1 MTLSAT
7 KTKPV
12 PVPKAV
18 TMIRNLS
25 TQIENKDEMH
35 ALIKHGMPIR
45 IADNLKSLLSLGDN
59 DLAQILGIT
68 SKTLQRKR
76 KARTALTPVESDRL
90 YRVQAI
96 FALAI
101 KVLGT
106 PEDAK
111 EWLSTLQI
119 DLGDRVPL
127 ELLTTSAGASLVE
140 EVLNRMEYGILA

>member
-1 MTLSAT
+1 MTLSPT

-18 TMIRNLS
+18 TMIRDLS

-45 IADNLKSLLSLGDN
+45 IADNLKSLLSLCDN

-96 FALAI
+96 FALAV

-111 EWLSTLQI
+111 EWLSTPQI
-119 DLGDRVPL
+119 DLGDRMPL

>member
-1 MTLSAT
+1 MTLSAAKT
-7 KTKPV
+7 KTTA
-12 PVPKAV
+12 VPKAI
-18 TMIRNLS
+18 TTIKDLG
-25 TQIENKDEMH
+25 TQIANKDRMH
-35 ALIKHGMPIR
+35 ALIKQGMPIR
-45 IADNLKSLLSLGDN
+45 IADNLKSLLSLGDS

-76 KARTALTPVESDRL
+76 KARTTLTSVESDRL
-90 YRVQAI
+90 YRVQSI

-111 EWLSTLQI
+111 EWLSTPQI
-119 DLGDRVPL
+119 DIGDRVPL
-127 ELLTTSAGASLVE
+127 ELLTTSAGSSLVE

>member
-1 MTLSAT
+1 MTLSAAKT
-7 KTKPV
+7 KTTA
-12 PVPKAV
+12 VPKAI
-18 TMIRNLS
+18 TTIKDLG
-25 TQIENKDEMH
+25 TQIANKDRMH

-45 IADNLKSLLSLGDN
+45 IADNLKSLLSLGDS

-76 KARTALTPVESDRL
+76 KARTTLTSVESDRL
-90 YRVQAI
+90 YRVQSI

-111 EWLSTLQI
+111 EWLSTPQI
-119 DLGDRVPL
+119 DIGDSVPL
-127 ELLTTSAGASLVE
+127 ELLTTSAGSSLVE

>member
-1 MTLSAT
+1 MTLAT
-7 KTKPV
+7 TKNKTPA
-12 PVPKAV
+12 VPKAAA
-18 TMIRNLS
+18 MIKDMS
-25 TQIENKDEMH
+25 TQIADKDRMH
-35 ALIKHGMPIR
+35 ALIRHGMPIR
-45 IADNLKSLLSLGDN
+45 TADNLKSLLSLGDN

-76 KARTALTPVESDRL
+76 KARTTLTPVESDRL
-90 YRVQAI
+90 YRVQSI

-106 PEDAK
+106 HEDAK
-111 EWLSTLQI
+111 EWLGTPQI

>member
-18 TMIRNLS
+18 TMIRDLS

-90 YRVQAI
+90 YRVHAI
-96 FALAI
+96 FALAV

-111 EWLSTLQI
+111 EWLSTPQI
-119 DLGDRVPL
+119 DLGDRMPL

>member
-7 KTKPV
+7 KTKTIA
-12 PVPKAV
+12 VPKAV
-18 TMIRNLS
+18 TMLKELS
-25 TQIENKDEMH
+25 TQIANKDKMH
-35 ALIKHGMPIR
+35 ALIIHGIPIR
-45 IADNLKSLLSLGDN
+45 IADNLKSLLSLGDSG
-59 DLAQILGIT
+59 LAKILGIT

-76 KARTALTPVESDRL
+76 KARTTLTPVESDRL

-101 KVLGT
+101 EVLGT
-106 PEDAK
+106 PQDAK
-111 EWLSTLQI
+111 EWLSTPQI

>member
-7 KTKPV
+7 KTKLAA
-12 PVPKAV
+12 VPKAV
-18 TMIRNLS
+18 TMIKDLS
-25 TQIENKDEMH
+25 TQIADKDRMH

-45 IADNLKSLLSLGDN
+45 IADNLKSLLSLGDS

-76 KARTALTPVESDRL
+76 KARTTLTPVESDRL
-90 YRVQAI
+90 YRVQSI

-111 EWLSTLQI
+111 EWLSTPQI

>member
-18 TMIRNLS
+18 AMIRDLS

-76 KARTALTPVESDRL
+76 KARAALTPVESDRL

-96 FALAI
+96 FALAV
-101 KVLGT
+101 KVLGS

-111 EWLSTLQI
+111 EWLSTPQI
-119 DLGDRVPL
+119 DLRDRMPL

>member
-1 MTLSAT
+1 MTLATT
-7 KTKPV
+7 KTKTPAL
-12 PVPKAV
+12 PKAA
-18 TMIRNLS
+18 TMIKDMS
-25 TQIENKDEMH
+25 TQIADKDRMH

-76 KARTALTPVESDRL
+76 KARTTLTPVESDRL
-90 YRVQAI
+90 YRVQSI

-106 PEDAK
+106 HEDAK
-111 EWLSTLQI
+111 EWLNTPQI

-127 ELLTTSAGASLVE
+127 ELFTTSAGASLVE

>member
-7 KTKPV
+7 KTKTIAG
-12 PVPKAV
+12 PKAV
-18 TMIRNLS
+18 TMIKDMG
-25 TQIENKDEMH
+25 TEIANKDQMH

-45 IADNLKSLLSLGDN
+45 IADKLKSLLSLGYSS
-59 DLAQILGIT
+59 LAEILGIT

-76 KARTALTPVESDRL
+76 KARTTLTPVESDRL

-106 PEDAK
+106 PQDAK
-111 EWLSTLQI
+111 EWLSTPQVDI
-119 DLGDRVPL
+119 GDRVPL
-127 ELLTTSAGASLVE
+127 EFLTTSAGASLVE
-140 EVLNRMEYGILA
+140 EVLNRMEYGVLA

>member
-7 KTKPV
+7 KTKSV
-12 PVPKAV
+12 PVPKTV
-18 TMIRNLS
+18 TMISNLS

-45 IADNLKSLLSLGDN
+45 TADNLKSLLSLGDN

-76 KARTALTPVESDRL
+76 KARRALTPVESDRL

-96 FALAI
+96 FTLAI

-111 EWLSTLQI
+111 EWLRTLQI

>member
-1 MTLSAT
+1 
-7 KTKPV
+7 
-12 PVPKAV
+12 
-18 TMIRNLS
+18 MIRDLS

-45 IADNLKSLLSLGDN
+45 IADNLKSLLSLCDN

-96 FALAI
+96 FALAV

-111 EWLSTLQI
+111 EWLSTPQI
-119 DLGDRVPL
+119 DLGDRMPL